1 MRIKG
6 QLTGFPDSPGLPE
19 NPISP
24 GRPLMKKE
32 QVCERVIH
40 SVTDIL
46 KNYCVL
52 ICLSGHLQEVQC
64 ALGFL
69 VAQKDP
75 EAPAK

>member
-1 MRIKG
+1 
-6 QLTGFPDSPGLPE
+6 
-19 NPISP
+19 
-24 GRPLMKKE
+24 MKKE

-64 ALGFL
+64 VLGFL